1 MRTQS
6 VDTGPETERII
17 VEMIRKAPVSKRFRL
32 VQSLTQSTVW
42 SSIQAWQRSHQTSSE
57 REAAIRYVLCSFG
70 IALAQRVQAE
80 LDLREGWYAQ
90 PADLVAVMLPALHV
104 FDELCVPYYLGGSI
118 ASSVHGM
125 QQMARDID
133 LVINL
138 GEQSLPSS
146 LAALL
151 QSGYIA
157 DEDANRQE
165 ERPHT
170 PLSLIHLDTLMK
182 VDVVLSKRDA
192 FDLSMCQLVSPLTL
206 DERYPP
212 FRVASASEMIL
223 FKLQRYARDERSR
236 TDGMLDDAEWNDI
249 LGMLKVQGPDLDMTL
264 LEEWA
269 RSLDIVDTW
278 RRALLDA
285 GHEDV

>member
-42 SSIQAWQRSHQTSSE
+42 SSIQAWRRSHQMSSE
-57 REAAIRYVLCSFG
+57 REAAIRYVLCSCG
-70 IALAQRVQAE
+70 IALAQRVQVE

-133 LVINL
+133 LVIDL

-146 LAALL
+146 LA
-151 QSGYIA
+151 
-157 DEDANRQE
+157 
-165 ERPHT
+165 
-170 PLSLIHLDTLMK
+170 
-182 VDVVLSKRDA
+182 
-192 FDLSMCQLVSPLTL
+192 
-206 DERYPP
+206 
-212 FRVASASEMIL
+212 
-223 FKLQRYARDERSR
+223 
-236 TDGMLDDAEWNDI
+236 
-249 LGMLKVQGPDLDMTL
+249 TL
-264 LEEWA
+264 LPKA
-269 RSLDIVDTW
+269 VI
-278 RRALLDA
+278 
-285 GHEDV
+285 

>member
-17 VEMIRKAPVSKRFRL
+17 VEMIRKAHVSKRFRL

-70 IALAQRVQAE
+70 IALAQCVQAE
-80 LDLREGWYAQ
+80 LDLREGWCAQ

-125 QQMARDID
+125 QQMAQDID
-133 LVINL
+133 LVVDL
-138 GEQSLPSS
+138 GEQSFPSL
-146 LAALL
+146 LAAL
-151 QSGYIA
+151 QSSYVV
-157 DEDANRQE
+157 DEDAKRQE

-192 FDLSMCQLVSPLTL
+192 FDFSM
-206 DERYPP
+206 
-212 FRVASASEMIL
+212 
-223 FKLQRYARDERSR
+223 
-236 TDGMLDDAEWNDI
+236 
-249 LGMLKVQGPDLDMTL
+249 
-264 LEEWA
+264 
-269 RSLDIVDTW
+269 
-278 RRALLDA
+278 
-285 GHEDV
+285 